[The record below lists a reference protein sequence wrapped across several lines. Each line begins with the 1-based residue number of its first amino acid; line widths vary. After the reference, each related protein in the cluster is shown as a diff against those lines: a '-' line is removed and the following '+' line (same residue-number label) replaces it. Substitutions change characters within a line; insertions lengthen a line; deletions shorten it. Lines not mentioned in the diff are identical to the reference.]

1 MNPFQY
7 TQVNVR
13 EQCSWT
19 HTDDHDGATD
29 KAVRLVRAGINRT
42 RLTEPLEP
50 IVVETTP
57 ASLVVGGGIAGLRA
71 ALGLAEIGLSVFLV
85 EKEPQLGGC
94 VAGFGEMYPHGRNGA
109 ELIDDPRGEGA
120 RRPGDHRAHERRAD
134 GQERQ
139 LRQLPGDDHR
149 PRRAA

>member
-19 HTDDHDGATD
+19 HTDDHEGATE

-57 ASLVVGGGIAGLRA
+57 KSLVVGGGIAGLRA
-71 ALGLAEIGLSVFLV
+71 ALGLAEVGLSVFLV
-85 EKEPQLGGC
+85 EKEPKLGGW
-94 VAGFGEMYPHGRNGA
+94 VAGFGADVPARPQRRRA
-109 ELIDDPRGEGA
+109 DRQARGEGA
-120 RRPGDHRAHERRAD
+120 LAPGDHRVH
-134 GQERQ
+134 Q
-139 LRQLPGDDHR
+139 
-149 PRRAA
+149 RRAASPRAAASATTR